1 MAGKSGGAWKVAY
14 ADFVTAM
21 MAFFLVMW
29 IVGQDQKIKRA
40 VSFYFQD
47 PLGQTAAS
55 TSKKPLRA
63 GALTET
69 TNTGDIPESESAA
82 LASGRKSYTP
92 DSENGVAT
100 KLVSDWVFSDQEAS
114 TYWREQAQQQRA
126 AAARSKDVAL
136 KRDTTERVAAR
147 QLAKQLRDEFRQG
160 IPGQANDLCKNLLK
174 DSLNGVNWLEVAE
187 DLLAHP

>member
-29 IVGQDQKIKRA
+29 ICGQDQKIRRA

-47 PLGQTAAS
+47 PLGQAAAS
-55 TSKKPLRA
+55 SKTPLRA
-63 GALTET
+63 GALTEQA
-69 TNTGDIPESESAA
+69 NAGDIPESESVA

-100 KLVSDWVFSDQEAS
+100 KLVSDWVFRDKDAS
-114 TYWREQAQQQRA
+114 AYWREQAQKQRA
-126 AAARSKDVAL
+126 AAARSRDVAL
-136 KRDTTERVAAR
+136 KRDSAERVAAR

-160 IPGQANDLCKNLLK
+160 VPGQVNDLCRNLLM
-174 DSLNGVNWLEVAE
+174 DSFNGVNWLEIAE
-187 DLLAHP
+187 DLLAQP

>member
-1 MAGKSGGAWKVAY
+1 
-14 ADFVTAM
+14 M

-29 IVGQDQKIKRA
+29 ICGQDQKIKRA

-47 PLGQTAAS
+47 PLGQAAAS
-55 TSKKPLRA
+55 SKKPLRA
-63 GALTET
+63 GALTELA
-69 TNTGDIPESESAA
+69 NTGDIPESESVA

-100 KLVSDWVFSDQEAS
+100 KLVGDWVFSDQE
-114 TYWREQAQQQRA
+114 TNVYWRQQAQQQRA
-126 AAARSKDVAL
+126 AAAQSKDVAL

-160 IPGQANDLCKNLLK
+160 IPGQVNDLCKNLLK
-174 DSLNGVNWLEVAE
+174 DSLNGVNWLEIAE